1 MLLIMKKKL
10 FLIFLLSF
18 PFYGYSQGTS
28 ESLRDSVEIIYKK
41 YFELKKSTDSI
52 QESSPSLA
60 ELQQNLDNFKEI
72 VTENNRLI
80 GEFRDDKFH
89 TAQRQFTFRKNKIL
103 NTSEFVYVANVS
115 LNAIRQFDATA
126 TYLNKISSL
135 NNPANTDLGFSLS
148 EEVNTILKKNIVKG
162 GKKINGA
169 SSDKFMSF
177 MNNIIESPITDGF
190 ASAVPVVGAIRSVI
204 DIVIGTAVQG
214 KDVTLQDVTQL
225 KESLKVYIEHY
236 EGLALAQE
244 NFEQNLSNLSIRTYA
259 LTELLNVY
267 TLERINTLSP
277 NTIHTSDTTVLTAL
291 INKHYTTKEV
301 EGKIA
306 SIIQSNPTAYESH
319 LVNHRLFYPDYALN
333 QAKFIKDEVESLR
346 EQYILTFRAYQKS
359 LEEVLNKSR
368 KIGDEND
375 IDKIIGELNRRLA
388 TVEKNFNE
396 SVNVEGVNLKF
407 RQLSTY

>member
-1 MLLIMKKKL
+1 MVC
-10 FLIFLLSF
+10 LLSL
-18 PFYGYSQGTS
+18 PFFGYSQSAS
-28 ESLRDSVEIIYKK
+28 ESLKDSVEIIYRK

-52 QESSPSLA
+52 QKSSTSLVQ
-60 ELQQNLDNFKEI
+60 LQQNLDNFKEI

-89 TAQRQFTFRKNKIL
+89 TAQRQFSFRKNRIVH
-103 NTSEFVYVANVS
+103 TSEFVYVANVS

-126 TYLNKISSL
+126 TYLSKISSL
-135 NNPANTDLGFSLS
+135 NNPANTDLGFSLT

-162 GKKINGA
+162 NKKINGA
-169 SSDKFMSF
+169 SSEKFMSF
-177 MNNIIESPITDGF
+177 MTNIIESPITDGF

-214 KDVTLQDVTQL
+214 KDVSLQDLTQL
-225 KESLKVYIEHY
+225 KQGLKVYIEHY
-236 EGLALAQE
+236 EGLAGAQE
-244 NFEQNLSNLSIRTYA
+244 KFDQNLANLSIRTHA

-267 TLERINTLSP
+267 TVERINTLAP
-277 NTIHTSDTTVLTAL
+277 NTIKASDTLGLTAL

-301 EGKIA
+301 QAKIDA
-306 SIIQSNPTAYESH
+306 ITQANPTAFESH
-319 LVNHRLFYPDYALN
+319 LVNHRLFYPEYALN

-359 LEEVLNKSR
+359 LEEVLNNSR

-375 IDKIIGELNRRLA
+375 INAIIVELNKRLA

-396 SVNVEGVNLKF
+396 SVNVESVNSKF
-407 RQLSTY
+407 RQLATY

>member
-1 MLLIMKKKL
+1 MKKNKV
-10 FLIFLLSF
+10 LLVILLF
-18 PFYGYSQGTS
+18 PFFGFSQGPS
-28 ESLRDSVEIIYKK
+28 ESMKDSVEVLYKK

-52 QESSPSLA
+52 QKSSASLV
-60 ELQQNLDNFKEI
+60 ELQQNLDNFKQI

-89 TAQRQFTFRKNKIL
+89 TAQQQFTFRKNKIV

-126 TYLNKISSL
+126 TYLSRISAL
-135 NNPANTDLGFSLS
+135 NNPSNTDLGFSLT
-148 EEVNTILKKNIVKG
+148 EEVNTILKKNIIKG

-177 MNNIIESPITDGF
+177 MNNIIESPITEGF
-190 ASAVPVVGAIRSVI
+190 TSAVPVVGAIRSVI

-214 KDVTLQDVTQL
+214 KDVNLQDVTRL
-225 KESLKVYIEHY
+225 KEDLKVYIEHY
-236 EGLALAQE
+236 EGLAVAQE
-244 NFEQNLSNLSIRTYA
+244 KFDQNLSNLSIRTNA
-259 LTELLNVY
+259 LTELLNTY
-267 TLERINTLSP
+267 TIERINTLSP
-277 NTIHTSDTTVLTAL
+277 NTINSKDTLGLTTL
-291 INKHYTTKEV
+291 INKHYTAKEV
-301 EGKIA
+301 QEKIEA
-306 SIIQSNPTAYESH
+306 VTRSNPTAYESH

-333 QAKFIKDEVESLR
+333 QAKFIRDEVESLR

-359 LEEVLNKSR
+359 LEGVLNKSR
-368 KIGDEND
+368 NIGDEKEIN
-375 IDKIIGELNRRLA
+375 KIISDLNRRLVI
-388 TVEKNFNE
+388 VEKNFNE

>member
-1 MLLIMKKKL
+1 MNKKL
-10 FLIFLLSF
+10 FLVFVFSF
-18 PFYGYSQGTS
+18 PFCGYSQAPA
-28 ESLRDSVEIIYKK
+28 ESLKDSVEILYKR
-41 YFELKKSTDSI
+41 YFELKKSTDSFE
-52 QESSPSLA
+52 QSANSLV
-60 ELQQNLDNFKEI
+60 ELRQNLDNFKEI
-72 VTENNRLI
+72 VTENNKLI
-80 GEFRDDKFH
+80 GEYRDDRFH
-89 TAQRQFTFRKNKIL
+89 TAQRQFTFRKNKIV

-135 NNPANTDLGFSLS
+135 NNPANTDLGFSLT

-204 DIVIGTAVQG
+204 DLTIGTAVQG
-214 KDVTLQDVTQL
+214 KDVSLQDISNL
-225 KESLKVYIEHY
+225 KQSLKVYIEHY

-244 NFEQNLSNLSIRTYA
+244 KFDQNLSNLSIRTHA
-259 LTELLNVY
+259 LTELLNTY
-267 TLERINTLSP
+267 TVERINTLSP
-277 NTIHTSDTTVLTAL
+277 NALHPSDTIGLTAL

-301 EGKIA
+301 QAKIDA
-306 SIIQSNPTAYESH
+306 ITQTNPTAYESH

-346 EQYILTFRAYQKS
+346 EQYIVTFRAYQKS

-368 KIGDEND
+368 KIGNEND
-375 IDKIIGELNRRLA
+375 INKIIGELNRRLA

-396 SVNVEGVNLKF
+396 SVNVESVNSKF
-407 RQLSTY
+407 KQLATY

>member
-1 MLLIMKKKL
+1 MKKKIL
-10 FLIFLLSF
+10 LVFILSF
-18 PFYGYSQGTS
+18 PFYGFSQGSS
-28 ESLRDSVEIIYKK
+28 ESIKDSVEVLYKK

-52 QESSPSLA
+52 QKSSASLA
-60 ELQQNLDNFKEI
+60 ELQQNLDNFKQI

-89 TAQRQFTFRKNKIL
+89 TAQRQFTFRKNKIV

-135 NNPANTDLGFSLS
+135 NNPSNTDLGFSLT
-148 EEVNTILKKNIVKG
+148 EEVNTILKKNVVKG

-169 SSDKFMSF
+169 SADKFMSF
-177 MNNIIESPITDGF
+177 MNNIIESPITNGF

-214 KDVTLQDVTQL
+214 KDVTLQDVTRL
-225 KESLKVYIEHY
+225 KEDLKVYIEHY
-236 EGLALAQE
+236 EGLAVAQE
-244 NFEQNLSNLSIRTYA
+244 KFDQNLSNLSIRTYA
-259 LTELLNVY
+259 LTELLNTY
-267 TLERINTLSP
+267 TIERINTLSP
-277 NTIHTSDTTVLTAL
+277 NTIRATDTLGLTTL
-291 INKHYTTKEV
+291 INKHYSAKEV
-301 EGKIA
+301 EGKIEA
-306 SIIQSNPTAYESH
+306 VIRSNPTAYESH

-346 EQYILTFRAYQKS
+346 EQYILTFRAYQQS

-368 KIGDEND
+368 KIGEEKD
-375 IDKIIGELNRRLA
+375 INKIIGDLNHRLA
-388 TVEKNFNE
+388 IVEKNFNE

-407 RQLSTY
+407 KQLSTY